1 MNKVLLTGRLTR
13 DPEMRSLASGK
24 VVTTF
29 TVASNE
35 FLGAG
40 KEKAEYHP
48 VVAWDRLAE
57 IAGRYLGKGQ
67 QVAIEGRLQTR
78 SWDDDKGARHWKTE
92 IVASHVE
99 MLSGRKKKDYE
110 AEQAADSLV
119 AQAEALGDA
128 ASPDGPDPRRR
139 HGHGRPTTTRR
150 PRKPPPDHRPS
161 RCHGGASPSR
171 AVVAACPPS
180 DAASGPPS
188 DELVE
193 RHRED
198 RVDEHQQRPF
208 EPVRLA
214 VERDERADPDGRGD
228 RGDLERRE
236 DQVHRLADHDPEEH
250 EHRRDESA
258 TCRLDP

>member
-24 VVTTF
+24 IVTTF

-35 FLGAG
+35 FLGGG

-48 VVAWDRLAE
+48 IVTWDRLAE

-110 AEQAADSLV
+110 AQQAADSLA
-119 AQAEALGDA
+119 AQAGALGEA
-128 ASPDGPDPRRR
+128 PAPRADPGRRR
-139 HGHGRPTTTRR
+139 LRRRRRPTTTTRR
-150 PRKPPPDHRPS
+150 PTTLEDEPPS
-161 RCHGGASPSR
+161 
-171 AVVAACPPS
+171 VAA
-180 DAASGPPS
+180 
-188 DELVE
+188 
-193 RHRED
+193 
-198 RVDEHQQRPF
+198 
-208 EPVRLA
+208 
-214 VERDERADPDGRGD
+214 
-228 RGDLERRE
+228 
-236 DQVHRLADHDPEEH
+236 
-250 EHRRDESA
+250 
-258 TCRLDP
+258 

>member
-24 VVTTF
+24 NVTTF

-35 FLGAG
+35 FIGGG

-92 IVASHVE
+92 IVAAHVE

-110 AEQAADSLV
+110 AQQAADSLV
-119 AQAEALGDA
+119 AQAEAIGAAAAIEPIAEAAFEPDDPGDDDDA
-128 ASPDGPDPRRR
+128 EMTGIEPD
-139 HGHGRPTTTRR
+139 
-150 PRKPPPDHRPS
+150 
-161 RCHGGASPSR
+161 A
-171 AVVAACPPS
+171 VAA
-180 DAASGPPS
+180 A
-188 DELVE
+188 
-193 RHRED
+193 
-198 RVDEHQQRPF
+198 
-208 EPVRLA
+208 
-214 VERDERADPDGRGD
+214 
-228 RGDLERRE
+228 
-236 DQVHRLADHDPEEH
+236 
-250 EHRRDESA
+250 
-258 TCRLDP
+258 